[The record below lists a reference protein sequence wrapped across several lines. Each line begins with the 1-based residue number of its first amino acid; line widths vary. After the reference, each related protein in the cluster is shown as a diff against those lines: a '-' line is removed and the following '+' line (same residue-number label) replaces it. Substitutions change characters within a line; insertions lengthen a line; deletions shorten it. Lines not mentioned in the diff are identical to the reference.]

1 MVAASAGIGGRLES
15 ANPGPVEDLVAEISF
30 NQRESLAGLFII
42 IEFEYLL
49 WIYTVNAESK
59 QIDEKY
65 LHSVK
70 ATLFN
75 EKIYNA
81 NRF

>member
-1 MVAASAGIGGRLES
+1 MPLPTWTILA
-15 ANPGPVEDLVAEISF
+15 PGPASIEIS
-30 NQRESLAGLFII
+30 NVSLVSTTSFSVPYLAVGLFII

-49 WIYTVNAESK
+49 WIYTANAESK